1 MATSLPL
8 PAAPLGTSGV
18 PRSLV
23 ATSGRAAPAGAWRYS
38 AVRRSRPL
46 VVTAALASA
55 GIHAGLLFG
64 LGHAAK
70 KPAFKSAVPTIQ
82 LTITM
87 PQLKELDEPDP
98 APTDD
103 DAKPDLGQP
112 VPMQADVPSVA
123 LPTDFVQQFDFASL
137 VERPDLSDLK
147 LVSLP
152 EHIARPGK
160 LMEGV
165 KIFDLAS
172 LDRIPEAI
180 VQTPP
185 VYPPSLRRDH
195 LVVTVK
201 VLFHVE
207 IDGHVSNARVI
218 ESEDQAFDEAALAG
232 VAKWKF
238 RPGIKDGRKV
248 VTRVTVPITFRTTD
262 AVD

>member
-1 MATSLPL
+1 MATSLPF
-8 PAAPLGTSGV
+8 PAAPLGAV
-18 PRSLV
+18 
-23 ATSGRAAPAGAWRYS
+23 AAPRDAVARATPAPSGAWRYS
-38 AVRRSRPL
+38 AVRRSRPY
-46 VVTAALASA
+46 VIAAALASA
-55 GIHAGLLFG
+55 GIHAALLFG
-64 LGHAAK
+64 LGHIVKKTAPKTAA
-70 KPAFKSAVPTIQ
+70 PSIQ
-82 LTITM
+82 LTIAM
-87 PQLKELDEPDP
+87 PQLKELDEPDAVP
-98 APTDD
+98 NDG

-137 VERPDLSDLK
+137 VERPDLRDLK
-147 LVSLP
+147 LASLP
-152 EHIARPGK
+152 EHIGRPGK

-185 VYPPSLRRDH
+185 IYPPGLRRDH

-207 IDGHVSNARVI
+207 ADGHVTNARII
-218 ESEDQAFDEAALAG
+218 ESEHQGFDDAALAG

-248 VTRVTVPITFRTTD
+248 VTRVIVPITFRTVEGID
-262 AVD
+262 